1 VQWVLGHA
9 HLTTTQIYL
18 AAPAGEVIGSV
29 LAHHARMAARQEA
42 SPAADRGSG
51 YRPET
56 LDILF
61 GEGKW

>member
-1 VQWVLGHA
+1 
-9 HLTTTQIYL
+9 
-18 AAPAGEVIGSV
+18 VIESV
-29 LAHHARMAARQEA
+29 LAHHERMAGRQLA
-42 SPAADRGSG
+42 SPPPADPGPG